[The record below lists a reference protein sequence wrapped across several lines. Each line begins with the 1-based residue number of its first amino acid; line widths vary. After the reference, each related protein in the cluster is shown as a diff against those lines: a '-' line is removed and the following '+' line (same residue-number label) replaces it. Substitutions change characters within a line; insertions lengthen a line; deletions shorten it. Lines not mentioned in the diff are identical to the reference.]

1 MQKKRIAVAL
11 AAGTLLGFTGM
22 SGSADARRC
31 GGQPD
36 GYVDLNDVGTWASPG
51 EVVSFINSDL
61 SLHATGAPG
70 VTVKLFCG
78 GAPG

>member
-11 AAGTLLGFTGM
+11 AAGTLLGFTGV
-22 SGSADARRC
+22 SGSADAARC

-36 GYVDLNDVGTWASPG
+36 GLVDLGDVSTWASPG
-51 EVVSFINSDL
+51 EVVSFINSGL
-61 SLHATGAPG
+61 GVHASGVPG
-70 VTVKLFCG
+70 QTVKLFCG